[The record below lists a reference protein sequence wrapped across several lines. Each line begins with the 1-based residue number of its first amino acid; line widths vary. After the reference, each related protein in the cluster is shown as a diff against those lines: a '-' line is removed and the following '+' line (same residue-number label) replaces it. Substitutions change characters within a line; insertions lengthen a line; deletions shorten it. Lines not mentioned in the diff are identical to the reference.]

1 MAMDKVATKEIKED
15 IRKEKED
22 KRLNKAANV
31 GLQWIQQFKK
41 KLKNELEHNLLQPD
55 LQQLWRKMGNKFH

>member
-1 MAMDKVATKEIKED
+1 MDKVATKEIKED

-55 LQQLWRKMGNKFH
+55 LQQL